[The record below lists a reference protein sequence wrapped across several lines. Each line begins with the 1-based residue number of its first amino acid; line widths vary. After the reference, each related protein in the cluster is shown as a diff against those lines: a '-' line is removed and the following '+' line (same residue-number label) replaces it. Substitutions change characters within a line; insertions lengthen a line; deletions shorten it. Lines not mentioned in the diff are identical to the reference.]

1 MNRSAALSTLLAAL
15 LAWTLPTR
23 AVAEQAP
30 RKPNVVIVLADD
42 LGYADLGFQGSK
54 DIPTPYLDA
63 LAKGGVRCTQGYVT
77 HPFCSPTRAAL
88 LTGRY
93 QQRFGHENNPVYDPD
108 NTQLGLPLDQVT
120 VADALKAA
128 GYATGCVGKWHLGAA
143 PAFHPNRRGFDHYFG
158 LLGGGHQYFEHN
170 TFKTDPK
177 KARQEYFIPLR
188 RNQEPV
194 EEHEYLT
201 DALGREAVAFVE
213 RNKDKPF
220 FLYLAFNAPHTPLQA
235 PPKYLDRVKG
245 IADERRRTYAAMI
258 CGLDDAVGRLLG
270 ALRRHRLD
278 RDTLVFFL
286 SDNGGQTSLTPPI
299 GSRNDPLRGSKGQ
312 VYEGGIRVPF
322 VASWPARMP
331 QGATY
336 EQPVSCLDL
345 FPTAVAAAGGR
356 VPDKVR
362 LDGVNLLPYLT
373 GETKSAPHE
382 RLFWR
387 TGGGASYAVREG
399 RYKLLKQGDG
409 TPELYDLQADTA
421 ENRNLVQQLPDI
433 AQRLQKAYASWSA
446 ELVPPKWDNPR
457 PNKPKK

>member
-1 MNRSAALSTLLAAL
+1 MTRLAFGIVLTAALAGGLRLHA
-15 LAWTLPTR
+15 
-23 AVAEQAP
+23 AEQGAP
-30 RKPNVVIVLADD
+30 RKPNIVVILVDD
-42 LGYADLGFQGSK
+42 LGSSDLGFQGGT
-54 DIPTPYLDA
+54 DIPTPHLDS
-63 LAKGGVRCTQGYVT
+63 LAKSGVRCTQGYVT
-77 HPFCSPTRAAL
+77 HPFCSPTRAGL

-93 QQRFGHENNPVYDPD
+93 QQRFGHENNPVYDPN

-120 VADALKAA
+120 LADALKLA

-158 LLGGGHQYFEHN
+158 LVGGGHQYFEHN
-170 TFKTDPK
+170 VFKTDPK
-177 KARQEYFIPLR
+177 KARQEYFIPLQ

-213 RNKDKPF
+213 RHKDKPF

-258 CGLDDAVGRLLG
+258 CGLDDAVGKLS
-270 ALRRHRLD
+270 ATLRSHRLD

-286 SDNGGQTSLTPPI
+286 SDNGGPI
-299 GSRNDPLRGSKGQ
+299 TQGSPNGSRNDPLRGGKGQ

-322 VASWPARMP
+322 VVTWPARLP
-331 QGATY
+331 QGTVY
-336 EQPVSCLDL
+336 DQPVSCLDL

-362 LDGVNLLPYLT
+362 LDGINLLSHLT
-373 GETKSAPHE
+373 GETKSTPHE

-387 TGGGASYAVREG
+387 TEGGTSYAVREG
-399 RYKLLKQGDG
+399 RYKLLKESDSA
-409 TPELYDLQADTA
+409 PELYDLVADVA
-421 ENRNLVQQLPDI
+421 ESRNLMQQLPDV
-433 AQRLQKAYASWSA
+433 AQRLQKAYESWNA
-446 ELVPPKWDNPR
+446 ELVPPKWENPR